1 MKVNKKALQ
10 LIDKGL
16 SSKTV
21 SKLTESQI
29 NVLHSKLLGE
39 ATVNVSSKNPNA
51 SQIAKD
57 MTSKGISVTVTEKD
71 IEEQDDLDNN
81 DALGAD
87 AMQSV
92 TGQETPHDE
101 KDMAPDGMDDDSD
114 NNRKEMGEA
123 DIKKGEPNPWA
134 ICHAQVGPK
143 KTRKFERCVM
153 SVKKQLKEGK
163 NPVSLFLETQIQRI
177 VEKHI
182 PPRITKGDLLK
193 VISESEPT
201 TAPTKPKTKPKT
213 NPTKRPSHPGKNP
226 NPGEN
231 PTPKAKKGET
241 KEQSAPTTKPAPTKP
256 GTKPDTRPRPSHPGK
271 NPNPGENPA
280 PKAKKSE
287 TKEQQTA
294 PAPTTKPA
302 PTKPGTRPDTKPRPS
317 HPGKN
322 PNPGEN
328 PAPKAGKVSPEEAK
342 DKVIDVIMNLLKK

>member
-1 MKVNKKALQ
+1 MKVNKKALE

-29 NVLHSKLLGE
+29 NVLHSKLVVE
-39 ATVNVSSKNPNA
+39 QTMVSKTDTETITRLKTEKQPF
-51 SQIAKD
+51 QLY
-57 MTSKGISVTVTEKD
+57 EKD

-92 TGQETPHDE
+92 TGQEVPHDE

-123 DIKKGEPNPWA
+123 DVKKGEPNPWA

-193 VISESEPT
+193 VISESEPSV
-201 TAPTKPKTKPKT
+201 APTKPKTKPT
-213 NPTKRPSHPGKNP
+213 TKPRTRPSHPGKNP
-226 NPGEN
+226 NPGEH
-231 PTPKAKKGET
+231 PAPKAKKSET
-241 KEQSAPTTKPAPTKP
+241 KEQQTAPEPTTKPAQPTTKP
-256 GTKPDTRPRPSHPGK
+256 TTKPRPSHPGK

-280 PKAKKSE
+280 PKAKK
-287 TKEQQTA
+287 
-294 PAPTTKPA
+294 
-302 PTKPGTRPDTKPRPS
+302 
-317 HPGKN
+317 
-322 PNPGEN
+322 
-328 PAPKAGKVSPEEAK
+328 VSPEQAK